1 LEAHAN
7 RSIDA
12 HISVFTRVR
21 EKGILLTRL
30 LLAHYEDGTVSVPYN
45 GVGDAPHKRP
55 PYSA

>member
-12 HISVFTRVR
+12 HTSVFTRVC

-30 LLAHYEDGTVSVPYN
+30 LLAHYENRTVGVPYN
-45 GVGDAPHKRP
+45 RV
-55 PYSA
+55 